1 MTARQFARHVERRL
15 VQPDW
20 TQLLTLFFGILLF
33 VLASRWTGLDASMND
48 SWYGVAPTRWVT
60 LAVLALGY
68 GAAFSERPRVHR
80 AAAVANLVLAAA
92 LSYPLELATHAAS
105 HPGVPLWWGL
115 VVPLLAAPT
124 YFGLG
129 HLLGRASR
137 WLRLRSLLPL
147 TVPGVLVGLTWLDI
161 RLGAGVVNPLT
172 TATQVAPAHLALMAL
187 GAAITLAM
195 LLRPPAMSHEGEEAP
210 T

>member
-1 MTARQFARHVERRL
+1 MTARQLARHVERRL

-20 TQLLTLFFGILLF
+20 TQLLTLFFGGLLF
-33 VLASRWTGLDASMND
+33 VMASRWAGLDASMND
-48 SWYGVAPTRWVT
+48 SWYGVAPTRWVG
-60 LAVLALGY
+60 LALLSLGY

-115 VVPLLAAPT
+115 LVPLLAAPA

-137 WLRLRSLLPL
+137 WVRLRSLLPL

-172 TATQVAPAHLALMAL
+172 TATHVAPVHLALVAV
-187 GAAITLAM
+187 GAVVTGAFLV
-195 LLRPPAMSHEGEEAP
+195 RPEASADGDEARA
-210 T
+210 